1 MQYNNI
7 IKLQEIY
14 DSNISR
20 PGLEC
25 IIELLRLL
33 GNPQDKL
40 RCVHVA
46 GTNGKG
52 STCAYIESIMRV
64 AGYRTG
70 LFTSP
75 HINGLNDYIKI
86 DNELISDEDLDKYA
100 GSIFDVCN
108 KMVERGYKHPTF
120 FEIIVAIIFKYFYD
134 KKVDIAIIEVGM
146 GGLKDATNVMIPVLS
161 VITTIGLDHTA
172 YLGDTIEKI
181 AIQKAGIIKENV
193 PVVVSPMQDIS
204 VIEVFN
210 ERCRELNSNYID
222 AGRYDVDILVST
234 IELQHLK
241 IYDDKTSYDIKL
253 KSIGNHQIRN
263 VMTAITAIRELV
275 NSGYTVYSSAIE
287 NGVNAAYLENRI
299 EYIKDKNMIIDNSH
313 NPQGVRELR
322 LVMDNYY
329 NDKKIVLVCSILST
343 KDVDSMIDEYESF
356 VDYAFI
362 TKSSNLLAMSPSE
375 LSLQFTKHGIVN
387 KACKEI
393 REAILLARQKCQEE
407 NAVLLISGSSYI
419 ISNVR
424 RIISS

>member
-1 MQYNNI
+1 MKYNNI

-20 PGLEC
+20 PGLER

-75 HINGLNDYIKI
+75 HINELNDYIKI
-86 DNELISDEDLDKYA
+86 NNELILDEDFDKYA

-108 KMVERGYKHPTF
+108 KMVKKGYKHPTF
-120 FEIIVAIIFKYFYD
+120 FEIIVAIMFKYFYD
-134 KKVDIAIIEVGM
+134 EKVDIAIIEVGM
-146 GGLKDATNVMIPVLS
+146 GGLNDATNIMIPVLS

-193 PVVVSPMQDIS
+193 PVVVSPMQDVS
-204 VIEVFN
+204 VIKVFKQK
-210 ERCRELNSNYID
+210 CSKLNSNYID
-222 AGRYDVDILVST
+222 AGRFDVDILDSN

-241 IYDDKTSYDIKL
+241 IYDDKTIYEIKL

-263 VMTAITAIRELV
+263 VMTAITAIHELG
-275 NSGYTVYSSAIE
+275 NSGYTVDGSAIE
-287 NGVNAAYLENRI
+287 IGLNAVYLENRI
-299 EYIKDKNMIIDNSH
+299 DYIKDKNMIIDNSH

-322 LVMDNYY
+322 LVMDKYFS
-329 NDKKIVLVCSILST
+329 DKKIVLVCSILST
-343 KDVDSMIDEYESF
+343 KDADSMIDEYESF

-362 TKSSNLLAMSPSE
+362 TKSSNSLAINPNE
-375 LSLQFTKHGIVN
+375 LSLHFTEHGIGN

-393 REAILLARQKCQEE
+393 KEAVFLARKKCAEE
-407 NAVLLISGSSYI
+407 NAILLISGSSYI